1 MCVCDEIGKK
11 RILDSTINM
20 DGSESAA
27 RADLIL
33 YRTDQWS
40 AELRLTGYIGTKYMT
55 MDHEQRPVEA
65 IIWHQE
71 ETFIARPVNYC
82 PMCGRRLSLA
92 DESRR
97 EDA

>member
-1 MCVCDEIGKK
+1 MCVCDEIGKN

-33 YRTDQWS
+33 CRTDQWS

-55 MDHEQRPVEA
+55 IDHEQRQVEA

-71 ETFIARPVNYC
+71 ETFIARPINYC
-82 PMCGRRLSLA
+82 PICGRRLSLEA
-92 DESRR
+92 AERR
-97 EDA
+97 NDG